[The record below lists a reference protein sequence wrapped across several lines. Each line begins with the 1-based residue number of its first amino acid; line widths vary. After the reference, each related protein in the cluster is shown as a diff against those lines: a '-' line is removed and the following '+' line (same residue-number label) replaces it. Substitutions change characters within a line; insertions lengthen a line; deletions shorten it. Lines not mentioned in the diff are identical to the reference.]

1 MAKRVLDYNH
11 IEARRYFLK
20 EESYCN
26 FLPDYFIFQNI
37 LNKVSKKIEGKSLS
51 NFYGSYTD
59 PSTGKRKTRS
69 PRDFENVNYK
79 FLENKDGKFSW
90 RPIQLIHPAL
100 YVSLVHKITEK
111 DNWKIIVE
119 KFKEFENNPKIK
131 CYTTPIESESNDSD
145 KAEIIKLWWKAIE
158 QQSIELAL
166 EFEYVLHTDISNC
179 YGSIYTHSIAWA
191 LHSKVVGKTERKNK
205 SLIGNIID
213 QHLRDMS
220 YGQTNG
226 IPQGSILMHFIA
238 EMVLGYVD
246 LELAEKL
253 KVEKLGYYK
262 IIRYRDD
269 YRVFS
274 NNPQDAELI
283 VKNLTE
289 VLVELGMSLNAQK
302 TLVSHNVIRD
312 SIKPGKLYL
321 ISNKREAKGLQ
332 EQLLLIHEFS
342 QNFPNSGSLNTMLSP
357 LHNRIQNIKKT
368 KENVPALI
376 SILVDIAYKNPT
388 TYPVVSGIL
397 SNFLSLIGD
406 SKDRDRIL
414 NSITT
419 RFSKIP
425 NTGHIQVWLQRVT
438 LKIDRQKPYN
448 ERLCKK
454 LNDSKIESPNTS
466 YQRDGSMVNL
476 DPAII
481 LINSFP
487 SQKPNIFTFLNLFNF
502 ILFSNSLFRDPLPA
516 IFKVIWGKP
525 CITTNKKLSPF
536 SSSNLPKYKIYGLN
550 PLNS

>member
-145 KAEIIKLWWKAIE
+145 KAEIINLWWQAIE

-179 YGSIYTHSIAWA
+179 YGSIYTHSIVWA
-191 LHSKVVGKTERKNK
+191 LHSKEVGKRERKDK

-213 QHLRDMS
+213 KHLQDMS

-226 IPQGSILMHFIA
+226 IPQGSVLMHFIA

-246 LELAEKL
+246 LELTEKL
-253 KVEKLGYYK
+253 KVEKLGDYK

-269 YRVFS
+269 YKVFS

-283 VKNLTE
+283 VKHLTE
-289 VLVELGMSLNAQK
+289 ILIGLGMRLNAQK
-302 TLVSHNVIRD
+302 TLVSHNVVHD
-312 SIKPGKLYL
+312 SIKPDKLYW
-321 ISNKREAKGLQ
+321 ISNKKETGKLQ
-332 EQLLLIHEFS
+332 EQLLLIHELS
-342 QNFPNSGSLNTMLSP
+342 QKFPNSGSIDKALENFYKQS
-357 LHNRIQNIKKT
+357 QKIKGSRQAIL
-368 KENVPALI
+368 VLI
-376 SILVDIAYKNPT
+376 SILVDIAYKNPR
-388 TYPVVSGIL
+388 TYPIASAIL
-397 SNFLSLIGD
+397 SKLLSLIKD
-406 SKDRDRIL
+406 SKEQDRIL

-425 NTGHIQVWLQRVT
+425 NTGHIQIWLQRLT
-438 LKIDRQKPYN
+438 LKIDRQKPYD
-448 ERLCKK
+448 ELLCKK
-454 LNDSKIESPNTS
+454 LNDSIIEIWNSAWLNNDLKTLISLEPIIDEQVINKMDKIIKLEEV
-466 YQRDGSMVNL
+466 Q
-476 DPAII
+476 
-481 LINSFP
+481 
-487 SQKPNIFTFLNLFNF
+487 LFA
-502 ILFSNSLFRDPLPA
+502 S
-516 IFKVIWGKP
+516 
-525 CITTNKKLSPF
+525 KKT
-536 SSSNLPKYKIYGLN
+536 YDY
-550 PLNS
+550 